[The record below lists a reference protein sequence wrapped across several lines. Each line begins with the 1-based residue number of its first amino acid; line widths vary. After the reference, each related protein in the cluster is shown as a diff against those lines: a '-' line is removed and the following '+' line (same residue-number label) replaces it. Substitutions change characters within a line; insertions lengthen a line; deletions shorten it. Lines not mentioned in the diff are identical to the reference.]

1 MNFMNL
7 FIVSVNFGFSILLV
21 FLLSLKL
28 NFGMPYF
35 FYFFYLF
42 FFGGG
47 GSIVAFAWRIWSVPG
62 MLLYTRL
69 RSFDRHF
76 EYLISVG
83 KQTGVNAARTPHV
96 FRKLRFSAGDDG
108 RKSMAIWKQ
117 RWIHHGQYST
127 QLRKHIMNTISVIW
141 YKTRVSYHRLVLSN
155 KATQISPNVLLPRV
169 SRHPDMPGLALKL

>member
-1 MNFMNL
+1 MYTETKPCGFMIL
-7 FIVSVNFGFSILLV
+7 TKSIKEFHYQCIFTL
-21 FLLSLKL
+21 
-28 NFGMPYF
+28 PW
-35 FYFFYLF
+35 
-42 FFGGG
+42 
-47 GSIVAFAWRIWSVPG
+47 A
-62 MLLYTRL
+62 YTRL

-83 KQTGVNAARTPHV
+83 KQTGVNAARTPRV

-155 KATQISPNVLLPRV
+155 KATQISPNVLLPCLVTLICRGWHWSCKITAQHFSNV
-169 SRHPDMPGLALKL
+169 SFLSFC

>member
-1 MNFMNL
+1 MTSNAENVSIWWRHHAL
-7 FIVSVNFGFSILLV
+7 FAPITRQCWPTSLMHICATRHQRVN
-21 FLLSLKL
+21 
-28 NFGMPYF
+28 
-35 FYFFYLF
+35 
-42 FFGGG
+42 
-47 GSIVAFAWRIWSVPG
+47 
-62 MLLYTRL
+62 TRL

-83 KQTGVNAARTPHV
+83 KQTGVNAARTPRV

-155 KATQISPNVLLPRV
+155 KATQISPNVLLPCLVTLICRGWHWSCKITAQHFSNV
-169 SRHPDMPGLALKL
+169 SFLSFC